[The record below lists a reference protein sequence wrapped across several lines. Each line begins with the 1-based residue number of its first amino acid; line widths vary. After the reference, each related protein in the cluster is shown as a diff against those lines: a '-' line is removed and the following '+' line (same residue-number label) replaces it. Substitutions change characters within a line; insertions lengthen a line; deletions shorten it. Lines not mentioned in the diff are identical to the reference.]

1 VSGAKIA
8 DQLKRQ
14 GSQGAKV
21 VQCVVCKGD
30 IPPYA
35 GRPVSLYG
43 KRYAHHPDQCLDVAD
58 RGVKLREMAGQG
70 ELFAWQCRHVE
81 PAADMPAICDELSTD
96 RAPFERHVR
105 SHGATALQEYR
116 PIRLRRTAPAAKLPK
131 LPVNPFKW
139 VTWHEEKRGQWQ
151 EGIGCPLIGEADRK
165 GQFWSEGPD
174 PHSIWVVPLHP
185 APWETPGR
193 PAKPVCLDSHG
204 DGRWSADW
212 SKAKRDRSEASRR
225 SKRNAA

>member
-1 VSGAKIA
+1 MSGAKIA

-105 SHGATALQEYR
+105 SHGATAL
-116 PIRLRRTAPAAKLPK
+116 
-131 LPVNPFKW
+131 
-139 VTWHEEKRGQWQ
+139 
-151 EGIGCPLIGEADRK
+151 
-165 GQFWSEGPD
+165 
-174 PHSIWVVPLHP
+174 
-185 APWETPGR
+185 
-193 PAKPVCLDSHG
+193 
-204 DGRWSADW
+204 
-212 SKAKRDRSEASRR
+212 RR
-225 SKRNAA
+225 SRSTARFGSAGPLRPPSSPNCP